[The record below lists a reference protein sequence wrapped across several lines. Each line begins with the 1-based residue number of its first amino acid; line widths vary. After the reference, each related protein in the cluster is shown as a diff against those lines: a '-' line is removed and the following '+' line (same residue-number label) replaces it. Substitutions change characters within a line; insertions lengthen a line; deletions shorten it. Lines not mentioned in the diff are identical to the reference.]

1 MKILLSNDDGYFAPG
16 IQTLF
21 NALKQHAHF
30 ERMVLIAPERNRSA
44 ASNSLTLTEPLRIQ
58 EHALAHSPLQTSD
71 SASAMQVCQVFSVN
85 GTPTDCVHLGINGAL
100 AYEPDMVISGIN
112 AGANMGDDVLYSGTV
127 AAATEGRFLGRPSV
141 AISLCGHQ
149 HFETAAHVLL
159 NLLADLAT
167 IPLSV
172 DTILNINVPDV
183 PLAEL
188 KGIKITRLG
197 RRHVSEPVVK
207 QSDPRGLPIFWIGPA
222 GVAADAGEGTDFYAV
237 EHGYAS
243 ITPLKIDL
251 TSYEMLP
258 MLQMWA
264 QQMSEPRLTV
274 E

>member
-21 NALKQHAHF
+21 TAIKDHAVF
-30 ERMVLIAPERNRSA
+30 DRMVLIAPERNRSA

-58 EHALAHSPLQTSD
+58 EHSLAYAHASSSPI
-71 SASAMQVCQVFSVN
+71 CQVFSVN

-100 AYEPDMVISGIN
+100 EYEPDIVISGIN

-141 AISLCGHQ
+141 AISLCGHRY
-149 HFETAAHVLL
+149 FDTAAQVLL
-159 NLLADLAT
+159 TVLADLPSMNLRA
-167 IPLSV
+167 

-183 PLAEL
+183 PLSEL
-188 KGIKITRLG
+188 KGLKITRLG

-207 QSDPRGLPIFWIGPA
+207 QQDPRGLPIFWIGPA
-222 GVAADAGEGTDFYAV
+222 GIAADAGEGTDFFAI
-237 EHGYAS
+237 EQGYAS

-251 TSYEMLP
+251 TCYEMMNTLQQWLP
-258 MLQMWA
+258 KIH
-264 QQMSEPRLTV
+264 S
-274 E
+274 